1 MNCVGQLN
9 HQQLVRMMIE
19 PLESDWHTFVCN
31 QESDLQFFY
40 NIIGNHDP
48 KNTVGS
54 LEPIEDGDYQ
64 YFFSNNEE
72 LDQMG
77 LEIWIQPWRNPK
89 REVIELS
96 KAIEKYCNPS
106 LEDEAEQSVDLSEEE
121 GKMATSS

>member
-1 MNCVGQLN
+1 MNCVNGIN

-77 LEIWIQPWRNPK
+77 LDIWIQP
-89 REVIELS
+89 
-96 KAIEKYCNPS
+96 
-106 LEDEAEQSVDLSEEE
+106 
-121 GKMATSS
+121 